1 MVAAKA
7 IFTIELIDM
16 KKILLPLLALCITVL
31 FAQGRLA
38 AQSDRMTPELLWSL
52 HRVSGIGVSKDGKF
66 VYYSS
71 KTVDVK
77 TEKSV
82 THQYRINILDG
93 TKKEWTSEAG
103 KTITQRYDKV
113 WFSTYDNFLYQS
125 LDSGATWQEIYNG
138 LQDAENVW
146 VSPDGQYVAYSK
158 DVLVKPMLG
167 SDIYSDLPNT
177 TTKVYTD
184 LDYRHWDTWEDG
196 KFSHIF
202 VASIKEG
209 NPKDIMEDEPFDCP
223 QKPFGGA
230 EDLVWSPDNNGF
242 VYVCKKKFGKDY
254 AQSTNTDLYYYNVAT
269 GKTENWTDGM
279 LGYDMAPAFN
289 KDGKK
294 LAWLSMGRDGYE
306 ADKNDIIIMDV
317 ESKKKNNIT
326 AQWDGTVNGFIWSN
340 SNEKIYFNAP
350 FEGTEQLFE
359 VGVPTHE
366 REREKEK
373 ITVENITK
381 GKYDISG
388 IVGETG
394 TEIIVSRCDMNHS
407 AELYAVKPKYG
418 DMRQLTHE
426 NDAVYAHLKKSKTE
440 LRSMNTSDGATL
452 HTWIIYPPDFD
463 STKKYPT
470 LLYCQGGPQSALSQF
485 YSVRWNFQL
494 MAAQGYII
502 VAPNRRGMP
511 GWGVKWNE
519 EISKD
524 WGGLP
529 MQDYLTAIDE
539 FSKES
544 YVDKSRLGCVG
555 ASYGGYS
562 VYMLA
567 GIHNN
572 RFKTFIAHDGLFDL
586 KSWYGT
592 TEELWFANWDLGG
605 AYWKQPQ
612 PLSYDRFNPSNY
624 VNKWNTPIMIIQGGM
639 DFRVPIEQG
648 LEAFQA
654 AKLHGLNAK
663 LLYLPNENHWVLHPQ
678 NGIAWQREFF
688 KWLDETLK

>member
-1 MVAAKA
+1 
-7 IFTIELIDM
+7 M
-16 KKILLPLLALCITVL
+16 KKLILPLLICCGTAL
-31 FAQGRLA
+31 FAQ
-38 AQSDRMTPELLWSL
+38 AQPASQPDHMTPELLWSL
-52 HRVSGIGVSKDGKF
+52 HRVSGVGVSSDGKY

-82 THQYRINILDG
+82 THQYRINVLDG
-93 TKKEWTSEAG
+93 TKKEWTTEAG
-103 KTITQRYDKV
+103 KTITQRYGKA

-125 LDSGATWQEIYNG
+125 LDSGATWVEIYNG

-146 VSPDGQYVAYSK
+146 VSPDGKYVAYSK

-177 TTKVYTD
+177 TAKVYRD

-202 VASIKEG
+202 VANIKEG
-209 NPKDIMEDEPFDCP
+209 NAKDIMEDEPYDCP

-230 EDLVWSPDNNGF
+230 EDLTWSPNNKGF
-242 VYVCKKKFGKDY
+242 VYVCKKKFGAEY
-254 AQSTNTDLYYYNVAT
+254 AQSTNTDLYYYDVAT
-269 GKTENWTDGM
+269 GKTENWTEGM
-279 LGYDMAPAFN
+279 LGYDVAPAFN
-289 KDGKK
+289 KDGSK
-294 LAWLSMGRDGYE
+294 LAWLSMARDGYE
-306 ADKNDIIIMDV
+306 ADKNDIIVMDV
-317 ESKKKNNIT
+317 ESMKKMNIT
-326 AQWDGTVNGFIWSN
+326 ARWDGTAEGFIWSN

-350 FEGTEQLFE
+350 YEGTEQLFD
-359 VGVPTHE
+359 VNVP
-366 REREKEK
+366 EREKDK
-373 ITVENITK
+373 TTVNNITK
-381 GKYDISG
+381 GKYDINGIIGEASG
-388 IVGETG
+388 EV
-394 TEIIVSRCDMNHS
+394 IVSRCDMNHA
-407 AELYAVKPKYG
+407 AELYSVKPKYG
-418 DMRQLTHE
+418 DMHQLTHE
-426 NDAVYAHLKKSKTE
+426 NDDIYRHIKKSKTE
-440 LRSMNTSDGATL
+440 LRAVTTSDGATL
-452 HTWIIYPPDFD
+452 HSWIIYPPDFD

-485 YSVRWNFQL
+485 YSIRWNFQL

-529 MQDYLTAIDE
+529 IQDYLTAIDD

-544 YVDKSRLGCVG
+544 YVDKNRLGCVG

-567 GIHNN
+567 GMHNN

-605 AYWKQPQ
+605 APWKQPQ
-612 PLSYDRFNPSNY
+612 PLSYERYNPSNF
-624 VNKWNTPIMIIQGGM
+624 VNKWNTPIMIIQGGI
-639 DFRVPIEQG
+639 DYRVGIEQG

-663 LLYLPNENHWVLHPQ
+663 LLYLPNENHWVLKPQ
-678 NGIAWQREFF
+678 NAIAWQREFF

>member
-1 MVAAKA
+1 M
-7 IFTIELIDM
+7 M
-16 KKILLPLLALCITVL
+16 KHTLLPLLLIL
-31 FAQGRLA
+31 GLA
-38 AQSDRMTPELLWSL
+38 ASAQDRMTPELLWSL
-52 HRVSGIGVSKDGKF
+52 HRVSGDGVSRDGKYA
-66 VYYSS
+66 YYSS
-71 KTVDVK
+71 KVTDWK

-82 THQYRINILDG
+82 VHNYRINLTDN
-93 TKKEWTSEAG
+93 TRKEWTTEAG
-103 KTITQRYDKV
+103 KTNLQRYDKA
-113 WFSTYDNFLYQS
+113 WYANYDNLLYES
-125 LDSGATWQEIYNG
+125 TDSGSTWKEIYTG

-146 VSPDGQYVAYSK
+146 VSPNGRYVAFSK
-158 DVLVKPMLG
+158 EVLVKPMLG

-177 TTKVYTD
+177 TAKVYTD
-184 LDYRHWDTWEDG
+184 LMYRHWDTWEDG

-202 VASIKEG
+202 VVSLADG
-209 NPKDIMEDEPFDCP
+209 NVVKDIMLDEPYDCP

-230 EDLVWSPDNNGF
+230 EDLTWAPDSKGL
-242 VYVCKKKFGKDY
+242 VYVCKKKFGKEY
-254 AQSTNTDLYYYNVAT
+254 AQSTNTDLYYYDVAS
-269 GKTENWTDGM
+269 GKTENWTEGM
-279 LGYDMAPAFN
+279 VGYDNNPVFS
-289 KDGKK
+289 KDGKS
-294 LAWLSMGRDGYE
+294 LAWVSMVRDGYE
-306 ADKNDIIIMDV
+306 ADKNDIVVMNV
-317 ESKKKNNIT
+317 ESKKKINIT
-326 AQWDGTVNGFIWSN
+326 AKWDGTVESFMWSN
-340 SNEKIYFNAP
+340 SGERIYFVAP
-350 FEGTEQLFE
+350 FEGTQQLFD
-359 VGVPTHE
+359 VAIPYSDKAGTLVN
-366 REREKEK
+366 
-373 ITVENITK
+373 IITK
-381 GKYDISG
+381 GKWDVNSILGQSGSDI
-388 IVGETG
+388 VVT
-394 TEIIVSRCDMNHS
+394 RCDMNH
-407 AELYAVKPKYG
+407 ANEIYKVKTKYG
-418 DMRQLTHE
+418 DMIQLSHE
-426 NDAVYAHLKKSKTE
+426 NDDMYQKVLMSETK
-440 LRSMNTSDGATL
+440 LRSITTTDGATL
-452 HTWIIYPPDFD
+452 HAWVIYPPDFD
-463 STKKYPT
+463 PAKKYPT

-502 VAPNRRGMP
+502 IAPNRRGMP

-529 MQDYLTAIDE
+529 MQDYLAAIDDV
-539 FSKES
+539 SKEP

-592 TEELWFANWDLGG
+592 TEELWFANWDIGG
-605 AYWKQPQ
+605 PYWKSPV
-612 PLSYDRFNPSNY
+612 PTSYEKFNPSNY
-624 VNKWNTPIMIIQGGM
+624 VNKWNTPIMIVQGGQ

-654 AKLHGLNAK
+654 ARLHNVKAK